1 MYVVRIWEGL
11 GNQMFQYAMAKSLE
25 YRTGQKVYL
34 DINHAYKDS
43 FAWEGKHIGRDYM
56 LDNFKITLEPVQVE
70 KMPAFSFLKQQTIW
84 DKVIFYLGTKM
95 KCPIGF
101 LQDEDGMFHGEYFRR
116 RGNYYVFGWFQQEA
130 YFKDIRKVLLKEFRP
145 KEKIA
150 VPAELLR
157 ILKNENTV
165 SIHVRRGDYLKWGN
179 ACDSLYYHR
188 AMEYMNQKVEKPIY
202 LVFSDDMEWVRNNLP
217 IQGEVVEI
225 SENYNFKDYEELL
238 IMSRCRHQIISNSTF
253 SWWAA
258 WLNQNDKKHVVAP
271 SKWFQSQKNIVP
283 KEWTII

>member
-11 GNQMFQYAMAKSLE
+11 GNQMFQYAMAKAIE

-34 DINHAYKDS
+34 DINHSFKES
-43 FAWEGKHIGRDYM
+43 FAWENKHVDRDYM
-56 LDNFKITLEPVQVE
+56 LDNFRITLKPYPVE
-70 KMPAFSFLKQQTIW
+70 NIPAFSFLSQKNTW
-84 DKVIFYLGTKM
+84 DKIKFYMSTKL
-95 KCPIGF
+95 KWPIGF
-101 LQDEDGMFHGEYFRR
+101 LQDEDTRFHDEFFRK
-116 RGNYYVFGWFQQEA
+116 RGSYYVFGWFQQEA
-130 YFKDIRKVLLKEFRP
+130 YFKDIRNILLKEFRP

-150 VPAELLR
+150 VPSELLR

-179 ACDSLYYHR
+179 ACDTLYYSR
-188 AMEYMNQKVEKPIY
+188 AVEYMNNRVDKPVY
-202 LVFSDDMEWVRNNLP
+202 LVFSDDMEWVRNNLSL
-217 IQGEVVEI
+217 QGEVVEI
-225 SENYNFKDYEELL
+225 SANYHFKDYEELL

-258 WLNQNDKKHVVAP
+258 WLNQNDKKQVVAP

-283 KEWTII
+283 TEWTII